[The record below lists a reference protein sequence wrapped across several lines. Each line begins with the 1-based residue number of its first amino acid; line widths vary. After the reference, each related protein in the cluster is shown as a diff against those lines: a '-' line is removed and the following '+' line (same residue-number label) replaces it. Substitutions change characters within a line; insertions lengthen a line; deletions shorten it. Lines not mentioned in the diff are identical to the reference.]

1 MDRTVAGGTYDRPRK
16 ENRRR
21 AAGATGTGTR
31 YVFAIST
38 AAAIVAL
45 FAIAFV
51 FFGAPDMGL
60 DDARSGADATPPYDL
75 PDGDARLAGARPGRE
90 SVQPSAP

>member
-1 MDRTVAGGTYDRPRK
+1 MTGPEKKTDDARQGV
-16 ENRRR
+16 
-21 AAGATGTGTR
+21 TGTGTR

-75 PDGDARLAGARPGRE
+75 PEETPDWQEPAPVE
-90 SVQPSAP
+90 NPSSPSAP

>member
-1 MDRTVAGGTYDRPRK
+1 MTGPEKKTDEARQGV
-16 ENRRR
+16 
-21 AAGATGTGTR
+21 TGTGTR

-38 AAAIVAL
+38 AAALVAL

-60 DDARSGADATPPYDL
+60 DDARSGADATPPYEL
-75 PDGDARLAGARPGRE
+75 PEETPDWQEPAPVE
-90 SVQPSAP
+90 NPSSPSAP

>member
-1 MDRTVAGGTYDRPRK
+1 MTGPEKKTDEARQGV
-16 ENRRR
+16 
-21 AAGATGTGTR
+21 TGTGTR

-38 AAAIVAL
+38 AAALVAL

-60 DDARSGADATPPYDL
+60 DDARSGADATPPYEPPEET
-75 PDGDARLAGARPGRE
+75 PDWQEPAPVE
-90 SVQPSAP
+90 NPSSPSAP